1 MCNAPILNSNTTP
14 SFSISFAF
22 TYSYNSASEI
32 RRGTCQE
39 FVEPACD
46 PNIHED
52 CDDRSSFNLSSEGK
66 IRTVA
71 YPTLDELELD
81 TPEVNHTYCARADV
95 YQVVDSTGRQ
105 LSIAHASKELH
116 IKFTGI
122 VGGDEEEE
130 EYLVESEAST
140 KDNDLPMAVILV
152 ASLVGALVV
161 LSIVVIG
168 VLKRYNGGLQIHDS
182 TIKDAEDTKEKD
194 VEDGEIELL

>member
-1 MCNAPILNSNTTP
+1 M
-14 SFSISFAF
+14 SF
-22 TYSYNSASEI
+22 
-32 RRGTCQE
+32 
-39 FVEPACD
+39 
-46 PNIHED
+46 
-52 CDDRSSFNLSSEGK
+52 EGK

-105 LSIAHASKELH
+105 LSIAHATKELS

-122 VGGDEEEE
+122 VGRDDEEEDE
-130 EYLVESEAST
+130 FLVDVESDAST
-140 KDNDLPMAVILV
+140 TKDDDLPMAVIVV
-152 ASLVGALVV
+152 ASLVGVLVV

-182 TIKDAEDTKEKD
+182 TIKDAKEKD

>member
-1 MCNAPILNSNTTP
+1 MLCIQ
-14 SFSISFAF
+14 
-22 TYSYNSASEI
+22 YSYNSASEI
-32 RRGTCQE
+32 RRGTCLE

-46 PNIHED
+46 PNIHEE
-52 CDDRSSFNLSSEGK
+52 CDDRSSFTLSSEGK

-95 YQVVDSTGRQ
+95 YQIVDSTGRQ

-116 IKFTGI
+116 IKFSGI
-122 VGGDEEEE
+122 VGSQEEV
-130 EYLVESEAST
+130 LDVESEESST
-140 KDNDLPMAVILV
+140 KDDDLPMAVILV

-168 VLKRYNGGLQIHDS
+168 VVKRYNGGLQIHDS

-194 VEDGEIELL
+194 VEDGKIELL

>member
-1 MCNAPILNSNTTP
+1 MLCIQ
-14 SFSISFAF
+14 
-22 TYSYNSASEI
+22 YSYNSASEI
-32 RRGTCQE
+32 RRGTCLE

-46 PNIHED
+46 PNIHEE
-52 CDDRSSFNLSSEGK
+52 CDDRSSFTLSSEGK

-105 LSIAHASKELH
+105 LSIAHATKELS

-122 VGGDEEEE
+122 VGGDEEED
-130 EYLVESEAST
+130 YFVDVKSE
-140 KDNDLPMAVILV
+140 KDDDLPMAVIIV
-152 ASLVGALVV
+152 GSLVGTLVV
-161 LSIVVIG
+161 LSIVIIG
-168 VLKRYNGGLQIHDS
+168 VVKRYNGGLQIHDS
-182 TIKDAEDTKEKD
+182 TIKDAESTKEKV

>member
-1 MCNAPILNSNTTP
+1 MLQLLAIHHN
-14 SFSISFAF
+14 
-22 TYSYNSASEI
+22 SYNSASEI
-32 RRGTCQE
+32 RRGTCLE

-46 PNIHED
+46 PNIHEE
-52 CDDRSSFNLSSEGK
+52 CDDRSSFTLSSSGK

-71 YPTLDELELD
+71 YPTLDELELE

-116 IKFTGI
+116 IQFTGI
-122 VGGDEEEE
+122 VGSNKEEES
-130 EYLVESEAST
+130 LVVESEAST
-140 KDNDLPMAVILV
+140 KDDDLPMAVILV
-152 ASLVGALVV
+152 GSLVGPLVV

-168 VLKRYNGGLQIHDS
+168 AVKRYNGGLQIHDS
-182 TIKDAEDTKEKD
+182 TIKEAKDTKEKD